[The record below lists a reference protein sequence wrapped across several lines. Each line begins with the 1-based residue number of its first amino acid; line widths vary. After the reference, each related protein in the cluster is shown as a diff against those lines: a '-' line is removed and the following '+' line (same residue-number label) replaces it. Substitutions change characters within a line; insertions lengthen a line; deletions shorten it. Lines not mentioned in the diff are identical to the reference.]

1 MKKFSTIIH
10 IAIIIVGIAFTLL
23 SNFYEAM
30 WFDESYSVAISAHSF
45 GEIWSIGGHDVHP
58 VLYYWILHILRL
70 IFGNN
75 IIVFKLFSAICI
87 SILGII
93 GFTHVRKDFGS
104 KVGMLFSFFVF
115 FLPLNIIYAGQIR
128 MYPLAMLF
136 VALTAIY
143 AYRIYKNSKIECNKL
158 KEMNTS
164 NANTTKEVNDAKQ
177 ENSLNKNSMTDS
189 KNNNSKNKGLKNWIL
204 FTIFSLAG
212 AYTHYYALAAS
223 VVINAVFMI
232 YLIIQAKQEK
242 KFTTNLKIFILCGII
257 QILAYIPWL
266 VYLLLQAKQVSQG
279 YWIEMRFPDTFI
291 EMFTFQF
298 TGNLVEQ
305 KYVPDAVSGIYG
317 VLVCA
322 IIVYLFI
329 KNRAKEGESKEK
341 NLAPKIAIVIYLLV
355 IIAVCVASLIVGR
368 SILYARYLLCITGL
382 FIFFISF
389 ILGKYGNKIIISVVC
404 GITLIISSYINYNL
418 IQINHDESNMPPI
431 EYLEENIQEGDIIVY
446 GNEGQAF
453 VVSAHFPDVQQY
465 FWDQAYWN
473 VDEAYKAYGP
483 NMQIIHDL
491 DILEDYHGR
500 IWVINATNYAIAN
513 SIEEEFGA
521 NVVEKREYITVY
533 EDYKYTIA
541 LVEK

>member
-1 MKKFSTIIH
+1 MKKFDLKIKGKRKNTIIH
-10 IAIIIVGIAFTLL
+10 IAIIVVGIVFTLL

-93 GFTHVRKDFGS
+93 GFTHIRKDFGS
-104 KVGMLFSFFVF
+104 KVGILFSFFAF

-136 VALTAIY
+136 VTLTAIY
-143 AYRIYKNSKIECNKL
+143 AYRIYKNSKNNEN
-158 KEMNTS
+158 
-164 NANTTKEVNDAKQ
+164 EVNA
-177 ENSLNKNSMTDS
+177 LNKNIA
-189 KNNNSKNKGLKNWIL
+189 NNAQKRKLIKNWIL

-223 VVINAVFMI
+223 VVINAVLMI
-232 YLIIQAKQEK
+232 YLIIQAKKEK

-266 VYLLLQAKQVSQG
+266 VYLLLQAKQVSKG
-279 YWIEMRFPDTFI
+279 YWIEMKFPDTFI

-305 KYVPDAVSGIYG
+305 KYVPDVVSEIYG
-317 VLVCA
+317 VFVCTLV
-322 IIVYLFI
+322 IYLFI
-329 KNRAKEGESKEK
+329 KNRAKEGENKGK
-341 NLAPKIAIVIYLLV
+341 NLAPKIAIGIYLLV
-355 IIAVCVASLIVGR
+355 IIAVCIASLVVGR

-389 ILGKYGNKIIISVVC
+389 ILGKYGNKVIISVIC
-404 GITLIISSYINYNL
+404 GITVIISSYINYNL

-491 DILEDYHGR
+491 DVLEDYHGR
-500 IWVINATNYAIAN
+500 IWVINATNYAIAD
-513 SIEEEFGA
+513 SIEEKFGA
-521 NVVEKREYITVY
+521 NVVEKREYITEY